1 MLSLSW
7 KKVKYIF
14 LLLII
19 SIFGFKTYSYL
30 HQTNTAPNIKS
41 SDTSFSK
48 VFSNTGNKVKVIYFG
63 FTHCPDVCP
72 TQLAILSSALNN
84 LSKENLSKIEP
95 IFITL
100 DPERDTSQITKEYA
114 SHFHRSIQ
122 GVTLSTHK
130 IDTLAKQYG
139 VIYKKMEI
147 KESSLNYTINHN
159 SYFYF
164 TKNNG
169 ELLFKIPHTM
179 NTNIIVHAI
188 KKAIKENTS

>member
-7 KKVKYIF
+7 RRVKYIF
-14 LLLII
+14 LLIII
-19 SIFGFKTYSYL
+19 SIMGFKTYSYL
-30 HQTNTAPNIKS
+30 HQPNIEPNITS
-41 SDTSFSK
+41 YDTSFSK
-48 VFSNTGNKVKVIYFG
+48 VFSNTGNKIKVIYFG

-72 TQLAILSSALNN
+72 AQLAILSSALNS

-100 DPERDTSQITKEYA
+100 DPGRDTSQITKEYA

-122 GVTLSTHK
+122 GITLSTHK
-130 IDTLAKQYG
+130 IDILAKQYG
-139 VIYKKMEI
+139 IIYKKSEI
-147 KESSLNYTINHN
+147 NGSSLNYTINHN

-164 TKNNG
+164 TRNNG

-188 KKAIKENTS
+188 EKAIKENIS